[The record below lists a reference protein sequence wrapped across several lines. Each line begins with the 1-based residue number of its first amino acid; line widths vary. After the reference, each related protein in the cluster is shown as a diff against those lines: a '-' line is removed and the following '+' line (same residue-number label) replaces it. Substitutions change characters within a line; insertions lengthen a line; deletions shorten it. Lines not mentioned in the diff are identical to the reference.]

1 MRPALSHFASAGGNS
16 GNFDRLKR
24 NRLHTGG
31 FFGGAPEPLR
41 LSIPRAMR
49 FRRLYIASAF
59 VGRPEGLAY
68 LLNVEWVTEGKV
80 IRTDRYGSSPGSA
93 TVLPDA
99 NYLPLPPCSVQET
112 AGLSLPAHPTLM
124 SSGDVRG
131 SLYFGTYRTD
141 DDLSYLVRCTP
152 QETVEAA
159 EEIRLSGWMYF
170 TSGNASLGDLG
181 VGAYLWLACHSST
194 VAP

>member
-1 MRPALSHFASAGGNS
+1 MKTALSDFQSVGGGCGTFTASAI
-16 GNFDRLKR
+16 
-24 NRLHTGG
+24 NRLYDGG
-31 FFGGAPEPLR
+31 GIGGPKSPLTLR
-41 LSIPRAMR
+41 VPRGMR
-49 FRRLYIASAF
+49 WRRLYVGAAF
-59 VGRPEGLAY
+59 VGLPAGLAY
-68 LLNVEWVTEGKV
+68 LLTVEWVTEGKV